1 MGETPALPCT
11 TVLGGFL
18 CSSWPVLALMDS
30 WPKLLPLF
38 ISVSVVQILVIKNQ
52 EQKIQF

>member
-1 MGETPALPCT
+1 MGETPAPPCT
-11 TVLGGFL
+11 TVQGGFL
-18 CSSWPVLALMDS
+18 CSSWPGWALMDS
-30 WPKLLPLF
+30 WPKLPPLF

>member
-1 MGETPALPCT
+1 MGETPAPPCT

-18 CSSWPVLALMDS
+18 CSSWPGWALMDS
-30 WPKLLPLF
+30 WPKLPPLF